1 MQRSLLD
8 FCRSVAAW
16 IRGGLR
22 LWVSALGL
30 IGWLLVLPTV
40 QAAKIGNVSESHWW
54 GQALRFGSLAD
65 PSVRY
70 ALAGAVLLGLACGLL
85 GAFLVVRQMALVGDA
100 LSHAVLPGVALGFL
114 WNASKDPVA
123 IFIGATL
130 AGLLGT
136 LTVSAITRTTRIKE
150 DTALGMVL
158 AGYFS
163 LGMCLV
169 TRLQKLPTGNQSGIT
184 SFLFGQAAA
193 LKPADLW
200 LMGIVCALV
209 TGIVVVAYKELLL
222 VSFDPVFSR
231 VCGLPARWFDHLL
244 MLLLAFSVVIS
255 LQAVGVVLVSAMLIT
270 PAATAGLLTDRFHR
284 LLPLSALLGV
294 TAGIMGAFLSFLG
307 SNLPTGPL
315 MVLAASSGFGLAF
328 LFAPRRG
335 IIARWWRE
343 KSQSHRIARENTLKA
358 VFHILEESEFRS
370 DVVSLL
376 QLADRRRITLKI
388 SEGEAR
394 TLVSHQLATMG
405 ADEASL
411 TLTPAGWQRACEI
424 VRNHR
429 LWELYLT
436 QAAQIPPDHVHD
448 DAERIEHVLGADAV
462 RELERRLSFAKYDP
476 HGRPIPS
483 LADLRRGGEKAP
495 RPTTVAGYG
504 K

>member
-1 MQRSLLD
+1 MVLGW
-8 FCRSVAAW
+8 VTW
-16 IRGGLR
+16 I
-22 LWVSALGL
+22 LGSP
-30 IGWLLVLPTV
+30 IVL
-40 QAAKIGNVSESHWW
+40 AAKIGTVSESHWW
-54 GQALRFGSLAD
+54 GQALRFSALGD

-85 GAFLVVRQMALVGDA
+85 GSFLVVRQMALVGDA

-114 WNASKDPVA
+114 WNASKDPLA
-123 IFIGATL
+123 IFIGATI

-136 LTVSAITRTTRIKE
+136 LTVTAITRTTRIKE

-193 LKPADLW
+193 LKPGDLW
-200 LMGIVCALV
+200 LMGIVCAFV
-209 TGIVVVAYKELLL
+209 TTVIVVAYKELLL

-231 VCGLPARWFDHLL
+231 VCGLPARWLDHLL

-270 PAATAGLLTDRFHR
+270 PAATASLLTNRFHK
-284 LLPLSALLGV
+284 LLILSAVLGV
-294 TAGIMGAFLSFLG
+294 VAGIAGAFMSFLG

-315 MVLAASSGFGLAF
+315 MVLAASVGFGLAF

-335 IIARWWRE
+335 IIRRWWRDH
-343 KSQSHRIARENTLKA
+343 SQSRRIQRENTLKA
-358 VFHILEESEFRS
+358 LFHILEEQSFKAET
-370 DVVSLL
+370 VSFLE
-376 QLADRRRITLKI
+376 LAERRRITLDQAAA
-388 SEGEAR
+388 EAR
-394 TLVSHQLATMG
+394 SLCANQLVTVG
-405 ADEASL
+405 ADEVSL
-411 TLTPAGWQRACEI
+411 SLTPAGWQRACEI

-483 LADLRRGGEKAP
+483 LADLRRGGEAAP
-495 RPTTVAGYG
+495 RPAPVTGYG

>member
-1 MQRSLLD
+1 MVR
-8 FCRSVAAW
+8 
-16 IRGGLR
+16 
-22 LWVSALGL
+22 LGL
-30 IGWLLVLPTV
+30 WAVALIAWSPAVV
-40 QAAKIGNVSESHWW
+40 AAKIGNVTESQWW
-54 GQALRFGSLAD
+54 DQAIRFWSLGD

-70 ALAGAVLLGLACGLL
+70 ALLGAMLLGLACGLL
-85 GAFLVVRQMALVGDA
+85 GSFLVVRQMALVGDA

-114 WNASKDPVA
+114 WNASKDPLA
-123 IFIGATL
+123 IFVGATI

-169 TRLQKLPTGNQSGIT
+169 TRLQKSPSGNQSGIT

-193 LKPADLW
+193 LKPGDLW
-200 LMGIVCALV
+200 LMATICALV
-209 TGIVVVAYKELLL
+209 TAIVVVAYKELLL

-270 PAATAGLLTDRFHR
+270 PAATASLLTDRFHR
-284 LLPLSALLGV
+284 MLLYSA
-294 TAGIMGAFLSFLG
+294 AIGIGSGITGAFLSFLG

-315 MVLAASSGFGLAF
+315 MVLAASTSFAAVF

-335 IIARWWRE
+335 VVSRWWRDL
-343 KSQSHRIARENTLKA
+343 SQSHRIARENTLKA
-358 VFHILEESEFRS
+358 VFHILEELKFGTET
-370 DVVSLL
+370 VSLL
-376 QLADRRRITLKI
+376 ELASRRRVTL
-388 SEGEAR
+388 EVAEQEAR
-394 TLVSHQLATMG
+394 SLAGNQLATMG
-405 ADEASL
+405 ADEASIS
-411 TLTPAGWQRACEI
+411 LTPAGWQRACEI

-436 QAAQIPPDHVHD
+436 QAVEIPADHVHD

-462 RELERRLSFAKYDP
+462 RELERRLSFAKRDP

-483 LADLRRGGEKAP
+483 LADLQIGGHAAP
-495 RPTTVAGYG
+495 RPNKVAGYG
-504 K
+504 E